1 MPLRDHF
8 HPPLTKRHSWD
19 ELHGGWPM
27 KLVEYLLS
35 KLPPE
40 FYAAPQVHLGG
51 AVEVDIGT
59 FEYDATNGNDW
70 DETDSEGGTATATWK
85 VAKPLLDV
93 EVDLPDTDEYSV
105 RVYDVN
111 RERRLV
117 AAIELVSPANKDR
130 PESKQAFV
138 SKCAALLREEVSVM
152 IVDVVTSRA
161 GNLFADLLTSIGSQE
176 LHGTMSSTSI
186 YAGACRLNAPGQ
198 RRRLQAWH
206 ETLAVGKP
214 LPTLPLWLS
223 PSLELPLD
231 LEVSYEETC
240 RILRM
245 Q

>member
-27 KLVEYLLS
+27 KLVEYLLTQ
-35 KLPPE
+35 LPPE

-59 FEYDATNGNDW
+59 FEYDAPNGNDW
-70 DETDSEGGTATATWK
+70 GLPGNEGGTATTTWK
-85 VAKPLLDV
+85 AAKPLLDV

-105 RVYDVN
+105 RVYDVS

-130 PESKQAFV
+130 PESRQAFI

-152 IVDVVTSRA
+152 VVDVVTSRA
-161 GNLFADLLTSIGSQE
+161 GNLFAELLSSIGSHD
-176 LHGTMSSTSI
+176 LVKAITSSNI
-186 YAGACRLNAPGQ
+186 YAATCRVNAPGQ

-206 ETLAVGKP
+206 ESLEVGKP

-223 PSLELPLD
+223 PDLALPLE

-245 Q
+245 S